1 MENLDGQ
8 LEHYLTLAQ
17 DLLVGFGLKAIGA
30 IALLIIGR
38 MVAGSVRKSLKRLM
52 ARTETDPTLAGFLS
66 SLGYYLVLVVVGVA
80 ALGMVGIQ
88 MASVLTILATAG
100 LAVGLALQGTLSNVA
115 AGVMLLI
122 FRPFKVGDI
131 IEAGGGPT
139 GKVASIGLF
148 ATSLNTPDN
157 THIVVPNSA
166 IYSGTI
172 KNFTHHDRRR
182 VDMVFGIGYG
192 DDISVAVKTIEGV
205 LDNHSLIL
213 KDPGY
218 QIAVSELADSSVNLV
233 VRPWCEPGDYWGVYF
248 DVTRAVKEQL
258 EAAGCSIPF
267 PQQDVHMHQVA

>member
-8 LEHYLTLAQ
+8 LEQYLALAQ
-17 DLLVGFGLKAIGA
+17 DLLVTWGLKVIGA
-30 IALLIIGR
+30 IALLIVGR
-38 MVAGSVRKSLKRLM
+38 MVAGSVRKGLRRFM
-52 ARTETDPTLAGFLS
+52 ERTETDPTLAGFLS
-66 SLGYYLVLVVVGVA
+66 SLGYYLVLIVVVVA

-122 FRPFKVGDI
+122 FRPFRVGDLV
-131 IEAGGGPT
+131 EAGGGPK
-139 GKVASIGLF
+139 GVVDSIGLF
-148 ATSLNTPDN
+148 STSLNTPDN
-157 THIVVPNSA
+157 VHIIVPNSV
-166 IYSGTI
+166 IYGGTI
-172 KNFTHHDRRR
+172 KNFTHHDKRR
-182 VDMVFGIGYG
+182 VDMVFGIAYD
-192 DDISVAVKTIEGV
+192 DDIALAVRTIESV
-205 LDNHSLIL
+205 LDAQPKIL
-213 KDPGY
+213 KDPAY